1 MKLGLKQNVTVPR
14 IFFRYRYLFSVT
26 NFFRYCY
33 LFPGPNVSV
42 TGTSTFSGPICSGTN
57 IGTTQ
62 KEENSR
68 EFSDTGTKFPG
79 IFRYQCQIVPV
90 PILVL
95 FPGPNFSGTGSSTF
109 FLPNFSR
116 TGTIQKGAKFPG
128 PGCHTLA

>member
-68 EFSDTGTKFPG
+68 EFSGTSTKL
-79 IFRYQCQIVPV
+79 FRYRYWYFFRDQIF
-90 PILVL
+90 LVL
-95 FPGPNFSGTGSSTF
+95 VRVLFFYQIFPVLVPSKKEQN
-109 FLPNFSR
+109 SR
-116 TGTIQKGAKFPG
+116 DQDV
-128 PGCHTLA
+128 TLWLKVPEKLK